1 MLRADAENKLAFGE
15 IFSSPEGVANRPVS
29 VLQWRRWK
37 NFIGSSPPYN
47 ARPEAQADR
56 ALPAHRSKKLVG
68 HLMRLHATS
77 ARLAI
82 RSELAQ
88 MKGQM
93 VAIEQ
98 ASVAKKCDIQF
109 QGKPKD

>member
-1 MLRADAENKLAFGE
+1 
-15 IFSSPEGVANRPVS
+15 
-29 VLQWRRWK
+29 
-37 NFIGSSPPYN
+37 
-47 ARPEAQADR
+47 
-56 ALPAHRSKKLVG
+56 
-68 HLMRLHATS
+68 MRLHATS

>member
-1 MLRADAENKLAFGE
+1 MLRRG
-15 IFSSPEGVANRPVS
+15 FS
-29 VLQWRRWK
+29 
-37 NFIGSSPPYN
+37 
-47 ARPEAQADR
+47 
-56 ALPAHRSKKLVG
+56 LPGDGGWSWAIRVRTHRSKKLVG